1 LSHVVSECASPDAL
15 FCAFPIIFLL
25 SFLSIHRTI
34 MSNLMQ
40 STGEMANTIDD
51 GQDASRLVF
60 LGSCGMQLIHYQD
73 SYVDGFDFT
82 LPLCFTSHQDLVVAS
97 LSRANNIK
105 DNAFV
110 RQALEDGRY
119 YVRDWTRLH
128 IGWTSQDSN
137 LECNHAAPWRRYDG
151 RPVKPT
157 TIVAYEHMF
166 GEPGVLCCEDG
177 RSALCRIWHHNL
189 MICRK
194 CDTLYCLPCGKMHE
208 DRPKVNAKHRA
219 RPAFWNRKAKRA
231 IERGL

>member
-1 LSHVVSECASPDAL
+1 
-15 FCAFPIIFLL
+15 
-25 SFLSIHRTI
+25 

-82 LPLCFTSHQDLVVAS
+82 LPLCFISHQDLVVAS

-119 YVRDWTRLH
+119 Y
-128 IGWTSQDSN
+128 
-137 LECNHAAPWRRYDG
+137 RRYDG

-194 CDTLYCLPCGKMHE
+194 CDTLYCLPCSKMHE